1 MSHSHPVTKQEFQEF
16 VQEIRGEIATLS
28 AMARA
33 IHPDHGRASGGS
45 ATIQVNASGVGVWVA
60 STCAAVMFAM
70 FVPIVAALFWVAMN
84 DRDKGHQINAIYQ
97 SVPGLRELVAEQVK
111 MNHSTEQPATNEAH
125 KE

>member
-33 IHPDHGRASGGS
+33 VHPEHGRVAGGS
-45 ATIQVNASGVGVWVA
+45 ALIQVNASGIGVWVA
-60 STCAAVMFAM
+60 STCAAVMFVM
-70 FVPIVAALFWVAMN
+70 FVPIVAALLWVGMN

-97 SVPGLRELVAEQVK
+97 SVPGLRELVAEQ
-111 MNHSTEQPATNEAH
+111 MQLNQATKKAAANEE
-125 KE
+125 KPE